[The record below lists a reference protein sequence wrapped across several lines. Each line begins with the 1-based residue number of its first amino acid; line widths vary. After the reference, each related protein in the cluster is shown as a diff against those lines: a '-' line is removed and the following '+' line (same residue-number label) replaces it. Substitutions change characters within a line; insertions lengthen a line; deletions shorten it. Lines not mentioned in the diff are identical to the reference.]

1 VMKALRIS
9 KAKAMGLP
17 TILLRTFHLGLV
29 LLGIA
34 AGCSGMDRHAASSNA
49 DDRYVKVEP
58 HATAVDDSIGT
69 HLAHPISL
77 DETEWARILGDLSV
91 RPRTRW
97 LAFGEKEAK
106 PIAAFSE
113 SDQRFLARHLADTI
127 SQIGPSKW
135 MVFYLSHPQD
145 SGVTEV
151 TSGALFVQHGQL
163 HLLLANY
170 RYAVTVSSLNRQIRE
185 HPLWAKGE
193 SFFEFMIRPDQIVV
207 TEPLW
212 DLPKPFLAKFTE
224 LMVDIKK
231 PVPLDNS
238 RALQKSSELLSQEGI
253 ESVMS
258 LEGRLR
264 ALDRLYRQGL
274 ITQEEY
280 RLKRQQLLDRF

>member
-1 VMKALRIS
+1 
-9 KAKAMGLP
+9 
-17 TILLRTFHLGLV
+17 
-29 LLGIA
+29 
-34 AGCSGMDRHAASSNA
+34 
-49 DDRYVKVEP
+49 
-58 HATAVDDSIGT
+58 
-69 HLAHPISL
+69 
-77 DETEWARILGDLSV
+77 V

-113 SDQRFLARHLADTI
+113 CDQRFLSRHLADTI
-127 SQIGPSKW
+127 SQIGPSEW

-185 HPLWAKGE
+185 HPLWAKGV
-193 SFFEFMIRPDQIVV
+193 SFFEFTTRPDQIVV

-238 RALQKSSELLSQEGI
+238 RALQKSAESLSREGI
-253 ESVMS
+253 ESVMF

-280 RLKRQQLLDRF
+280 RLKRQQLLDRL